1 MLRGALAHPAA
12 VPALA
17 ELSAGPDLLREMREE
32 LEAHVLR
39 SLAGSPT
46 STARC
51 VRRATLT

>member
-1 MLRGALAHPAA
+1 MQRGSRRRALRSVLRGALAHPAA

-39 SLAGSPT
+39 
-46 STARC
+46 
-51 VRRATLT
+51 